1 MDAALAHDLDLA
13 KMKPEA
19 PLQLGVKLRIGQRNQ
34 APRFLRFLGPHD
46 GRAPSGER
54 KNRKRSG
61 GQEMLLGATAV
72 IARVRHCGDDCAL
85 TVWPA
90 VHGDSCALA
99 DRRARAIR
107 SHEQRCRQ
115 RLTVLHLDIDMPGRR
130 GA

>member
-19 PLQLGVKLRIGQRNQ
+19 PLQLGVKFLVGQRNQ

-90 VHGDSCALA
+90 VRAPSAATSSVADSGSPSS
-99 DRRARAIR
+99 I
-107 SHEQRCRQ
+107 STSTCREGEG
-115 RLTVLHLDIDMPGRR
+115 LENSATASG
-130 GA
+130 